1 MSASLFSGKTVEDA
15 IAEGLRALGLRQSEA
30 EIEVVSR
37 GSRGLFGIG
46 SEPAQVRITRRQAAA
61 PEAPPAP
68 PAPLPVAAPEAPPVA
83 AAPVEPVIPAAPAA
97 PVEPVAPPAPAPP
110 PVASHEEEA
119 PVHVESAPDTAFD
132 ASLDVTPED
141 EEMAA
146 MAVDLLAQ
154 TVKLMG
160 FDARVEPTWHA
171 PDEDN
176 QDAYLLIELHGRDL
190 GALIGRRGETLNS
203 LQYLLRLMVNQR
215 IHAWRNIVVD
225 VENYRLRRAEHL
237 TQLALRS
244 ADQVASTGRAL
255 ALEPMPP
262 SERRIIHIALRE
274 HPAVY
279 TESSGEGERRKIQ
292 IVPKRS

>member
-46 SEPAQVRITRRQAAA
+46 SEPAQVRITRRQVAA

-68 PAPLPVAAPEAPPVA
+68 PPVAAPEAPPVA

-97 PVEPVAPPAPAPP
+97 PVEPVEPPAPAPP
-110 PVASHEEEA
+110 PVASHEEEV
-119 PVHVESAPDTAFD
+119 PVRVESAPDIAFD

-160 FDARVEPTWHA
+160 FDARVEPSWQA